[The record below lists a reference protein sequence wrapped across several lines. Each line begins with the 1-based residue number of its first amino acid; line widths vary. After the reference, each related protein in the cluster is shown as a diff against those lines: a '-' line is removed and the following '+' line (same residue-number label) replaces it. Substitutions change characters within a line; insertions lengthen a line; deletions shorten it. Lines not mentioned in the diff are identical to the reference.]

1 MKKINF
7 IIVMGLFMLFPIANR
22 AQNVEVDVNLN
33 IKHSVGGISDF
44 GRERHITNHA
54 SIFEADYEG
63 EINRVDE
70 LLNEL
75 DVTLGRDNGTSS
87 FLFQFTPVDEERP
100 NKHDRDSL
108 SVLLDFW
115 QEEYQRRLEDRGL
128 TSFKGNTTS
137 IMGTNPHP
145 TYPTLSYFDNGIC
158 GSNWGR
164 ENGQTWIP
172 QDIETSAEWMVQF
185 MDEFF
190 VDNISQDGIVMPEY
204 WEVINEPDFP
214 LNTGQFM
221 MSSWEDIFEYHNLV
235 AVGVKEKLGSRAPKI
250 GGMTWGLHDLF
261 NGDGFSR
268 FQSVDYVNGFYGNT
282 PADELA
288 KAYARSQV
296 DKPSFFIDRNQPWF
310 QWDVMWKGFIDI
322 AGANMDFYSVH
333 FYDWPTYDATG
344 GTTRSGGHVEATL
357 EMLESYDINKFGT
370 RKPVIISEYGAVQ
383 NAWDDRPHDRRYD
396 WENLKPFSNMLM
408 QFLERPDYI
417 ELSMPFTLTKA
428 TFRDVDN
435 NGDGIPEIVY
445 HYKMLRDDDGD
456 GNWEWSDM
464 IKWYRLWDDVDGTRV
479 DTMSSDPD
487 IQVDCYIDG
496 KDVFLI
502 LNNLEDED
510 TNINLNFFED
520 FNNQAES
527 VRIKQLFL
535 QGVRDVTLSDDT
547 TTDIPSTVTLRA
559 DATMVLKYTFAN
571 EVNINE
577 SSTEKKFYGA
587 SVSNDQ
593 RVEIQSGD
601 NTFFVNGVEVPQN
614 PDNTEAMLKITANLF
629 DAADDVENG
638 FLSIKKLVFNGVEVE
653 TPIDWRGGRQNRSRW
668 FGALEIPV
676 PANLVRQNNTI
687 VIDFQHVGE
696 VCVVNLLTWEFTKKP
711 GRSDEGPGSPDPIS
725 VTGVA
730 VSPATISLD
739 PGDTT
744 TLTATVAPSNATDKT
759 VTWSSSNTSVAS
771 VSTSG
776 VVTALTMG
784 SAIITATTVDGN
796 FTATSTITVNDTSI
810 PPSGDQIIIEA
821 EDFIATGG
829 TFNDASAGGPGL
841 GVNATATNINYVN
854 SGDYAEYTIN
864 VGNPGA
870 YRIAYEISTPSDNA
884 QIQLLIDGT
893 VVATDNVPNNGQWD
907 DYNALVSSSTISNLT
922 AGVHTVRVVAS
933 GSNPWQWNLDKIILT
948 RITGNTQV
956 DGGTITGGPFVFTVG
971 DGIADNV
978 SGITL
983 SGNSGTNSQWVVTDD
998 QENILGL
1005 PPTPEAVNFDEAG
1018 DGSCFIYHLSYENGI
1033 TGLNSGANLS
1043 GLSGNFDLSNS
1054 IEVIRNSATPPDAS
1068 LIIEAEDFITTGGTF
1083 DDAFA
1088 GGPGLG
1094 VNRTPTNINYVNN
1107 GDWAEYT
1114 INVTTAATYNIEYL
1128 ISTPSSGAQIQLLV
1142 DGTLAATSN
1151 VPSNGAWDNFTS
1163 LVDGTV
1169 TLSSGTHTIRIQ
1181 ASSNT
1186 TWQWNL
1192 DKIVLSTGAVNR
1204 INPDTTTKPI
1214 EPEVYLFPNP
1224 TTGKVFIQ
1232 GLSQEKQHN
1241 IRIYDIKGATYVN
1254 QKLNENHII
1263 DIQSLPQG
1271 IYFLTIVNPKD
1282 GNRTLKL
1289 IKK

>member
-22 AQNVEVDVNLN
+22 AQNVEVDVNVD
-33 IKHSVGGISDF
+33 IKHSVNGVSDF
-44 GRERHITNHA
+44 GRERHITIHSNL
-54 SIFEADYEG
+54 YEG
-63 EINRVDE
+63 DWNG
-70 LLNEL
+70 EL
-75 DVTLGRDNGTSS
+75 DKAKYLIDDLDVYFGRDNGTSS
-87 FLFQFTPVDEERP
+87 FLFGFSPADTERP

-108 SVLLDFW
+108 TNMLEFW
-115 QEEYQRRLEDRGL
+115 RGFFEDRL
-128 TSFKGNTTS
+128 VDENRVQFKDKIQS
-137 IMGTNPHP
+137 MIMGTNPHP
-145 TYPTLSYFDNGIC
+145 TYPTLSYGHPS
-158 GSNWGR
+158 GSVWGR
-164 ENGQTWIP
+164 ENGSIWIP
-172 QDIETSAEWMVQF
+172 QDIETSAEWVVQY

-190 VDNISQDGIVMPEY
+190 TQNAGNEMPMPKY
-204 WEVINEPDFP
+204 WEVVNEPDFV

-235 AVGVKEKLGSRAPKI
+235 AKGIKEKLGSRAPKI

-268 FQSVDYVNGFYGNT
+268 FQTVDYVNGFYGNT
-282 PADELA
+282 PADEIA

-296 DKPSFFIDRNQPWF
+296 DKPSFYIDRNQPWF
-310 QWDVMWKGFIDI
+310 QWDVLWKGFMDT
-322 AGANMDFYSVH
+322 AGDNMDFYAVH
-333 FYDWPTYDATG
+333 LYDWPTYDATG
-344 GTTRSGGHVEATL
+344 GTTRRGGHVEATL
-357 EMLESYDINKFGT
+357 EMLEWYDVSKNGVNN
-370 RKPVIISEYGAVQ
+370 RKPVVISEYGGVN
-383 NAWDDRPHDRRYD
+383 NAWDFKPHDTRYD
-396 WENLKPFSNMLM
+396 WEIMKPFSSMLM

-417 ELSMPFTLTKA
+417 ELSMPFTPIKA
-428 TFRDVDN
+428 QWGDTDS
-435 NGDGIPEIVY
+435 NGDGIPEY
-445 HYKMLRDDDGD
+445 FYQYKMLRDDDRD
-456 GNWEWSDM
+456 GNWEWSDY
-464 IKWYRLWDDVDGTRV
+464 IKWFELWSEVKGTRV
-479 DTMSSDPD
+479 DTKSTDPD
-487 IQVDCYIDG
+487 IQVDAYIDG
-496 KDVFLI
+496 DDVYLI
-502 LNNLEDED
+502 LNNLEPVAKS
-510 TNINLNFFED
+510 INLNFFGNTPNLQNVTTKHLYLSGARD
-520 FNNQAES
+520 IRLDSSSDNVAPNT
-527 VRIKQLFL
+527 IQLA
-535 QGVRDVTLSDDT
+535 
-547 TTDIPSTVTLRA
+547 A
-559 DATMVLKYTFAN
+559 DGTMILKYTYSSN
-571 EVNINE
+571 ININE
-577 SSTEKKFYGA
+577 DSIERKFYGA
-587 SVSNDQ
+587 AVSNNE
-593 RVEIQSGD
+593 RIQIQPGD
-601 NTFFVNGVEVPQN
+601 NNFFVNGVSVPQN
-614 PDNTEAMLKITANLF
+614 PDQAEAMLKVTANLF
-629 DAADDVENG
+629 NDDDNDPAS
-638 FLSIKKLVFNGVEVE
+638 FLSIDRFVFNGVEVE
-653 TPIDWRGGRQNRSRW
+653 TPIDWRGGNQNRSRW
-668 FGALEIPV
+668 FGTLEIPV
-676 PANLVRQNNTI
+676 PASLIQQNNTI
-687 VIDFQHVGE
+687 TLDFRHVGE
-696 VCVVNLLTWEFTKKP
+696 VCVVNLVTWEFTKKP
-711 GRSDEGPGSPDPIS
+711 GRSDEGPGSPDPVA
-725 VTGVA
+725 VTGVT
-730 VSPATISLD
+730 VSPTSITLDQGNTATI
-739 PGDTT
+739 
-744 TLTATVAPSNATDKT
+744 TATVAPANATDKT
-759 VTWSSSNTSVAS
+759 VTWSSNNPSVAS
-771 VSTSG
+771 VSSNG
-776 VVTALTMG
+776 VVTALAMG

-841 GVNATATNINYVN
+841 GVNATANNINYVN

-870 YRIAYEISTPSDNA
+870 YRIDYEISTPSDNA
-884 QIQLLIDGT
+884 QIQLFIDGT

-907 DYNALVSSSTISNLT
+907 DYSVLVSSSTISNLT

-933 GSNPWQWNLDKIILT
+933 GSNPWQWNLDRITLT

-971 DGIADNV
+971 DGIEDNV

-983 SGNSGTNSQWVVTDD
+983 TGNSGTNSQWVVTDD
-998 QENILGL
+998 QQNILGL

-1033 TGLNSGANLS
+1033 NGLSAGANLS

-1054 IEVIRNSATPPDAS
+1054 IEVIRNSVTPPSAS
-1068 LIIEAEDFITTGGTF
+1068 LIIEAEDFIATGGTF

-1142 DGTLAATSN
+1142 DGNLAATSN

-1169 TLSSGTHTIRIQ
+1169 TLATGTHTIRIQ

-1192 DKIVLSTGAVNR
+1192 DKIILSTDNANR

-1214 EPEVYLFPNP
+1214 IPEVYLFPNP
-1224 TTGKVFIQ
+1224 ATGSVFIQ

-1241 IRIYDIKGATYVN
+1241 IRIYDIKGATYVD

-1263 DIQSLPQG
+1263 DIQSLPKG
-1271 IYFLTIVNPKD
+1271 IYFLTVVNPKD